1 MNDRVKMGLRTCGPY
16 DPVMSKTCRPSPS
29 TPGSEWTVRQV
40 VSREE
45 WDAATERCPA
55 CGDAVDLRLPH
66 YQVELDRERPA
77 GEATKLTHERRLLS
91 FCDESCASA
100 WLDDPDR

>member
-1 MNDRVKMGLRTCGPY
+1 MNNRVKMGLHTCGPY
-16 DPVMSKTCRPSPS
+16 ISVMSRTCRPAPP

-55 CGDAVDLRLPH
+55 CGDAVDLRTPH
-66 YQVELDRERPA
+66 HQVELDRERPA
-77 GEATKLTHERRLLS
+77 GEAVKLTRERRLLP
-91 FCDESCASA
+91 FCDESCATA
-100 WLDDPDR
+100 WLGDADR